1 MEHEHDGIG
10 FAVATA
16 DHPLPETLAEA
27 ARRVALIERRVAS
40 IERAVCRRTVGGVRD
55 LRVEI
60 SDDGVLLEGHCSTY
74 YCKQLAQTAA
84 MAVFGSG
91 QLTNHIEVL

>member
-1 MEHEHDGIG
+1 VEHEHAGIG

-16 DHPLPETLAEA
+16 DHPLPRTLAEA
-27 ARRVALIERRVAS
+27 ARRAALIERRVAS
-40 IERAVCRRTVGGVRD
+40 IERAVSRKTVGGVRD

-60 SDDGVLLEGHCSTY
+60 SDDGVLLEGRCNTY

-84 MAVFGSG
+84 MAVSGSG